1 MSSVEKIFHDGA
13 ALQNALQNAAL
24 AASSL
29 EEAAARLRES
39 LAFNRGDPQPHN
51 ALGDTLVACAES
63 ASVATETL
71 ACYNAALGEGYSAA
85 LRLDSR
91 NSDALVGTAE
101 VQAMSFLPLSM

>member
-1 MSSVEKIFHDGA
+1 MLDISHTYDTPLRIMQRSMV
-13 ALQNALQNAAL
+13 LLQNAAL

-39 LAFNRGDPQPHN
+39 IAFNRGDPQPHN
-51 ALGDTLVACAES
+51 ALGDTLVARAES
-63 ASVATETL
+63 ASDATETL

-85 LRLDSR
+85 LRLDAR

-101 VQAMSFLPLSM
+101 V